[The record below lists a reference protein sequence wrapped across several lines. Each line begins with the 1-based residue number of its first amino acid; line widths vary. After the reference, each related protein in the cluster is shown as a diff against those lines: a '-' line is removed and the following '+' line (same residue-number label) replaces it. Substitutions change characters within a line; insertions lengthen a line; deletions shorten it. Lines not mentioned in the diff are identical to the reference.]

1 MQKKFHMDLIFF
13 EKGLKIG
20 MPDNQKKEMFLI
32 RRKKKK
38 NIIHEIYL
46 YDQTLVKRFIK
57 TAAWPDM
64 RQVWKMEDNAL
75 RHLNGLPVPK
85 TYGFVEKK
93 CNGAI
98 EIIYA
103 RQYLEGNP
111 LESFGAEDIEPLAWL
126 MAEIHKRG
134 VITRDPSLE
143 NFIKTAGGKIL
154 FIDFGRSI
162 ILNPKNPLVIDYQ
175 GKELARIWCHAFAG
189 NDALYTRFHDKYFEL
204 LSCSP
209 ARRFLMEKIS
219 YKWYRKLAAKY
230 VTEGM

>member
-1 MQKKFHMDLIFF
+1 MTNKQD
-13 EKGLKIG
+13 
-20 MPDNQKKEMFLI
+20 KELHLI

-57 TAAWPDM
+57 TAPLPDI
-64 RQVWKMEDNAL
+64 RKVWMMEDTAL
-75 RHLNGLPVPK
+75 RRLEGLPVPM
-85 TYGFVEKK
+85 THGYEEKQL
-93 CNGAI
+93 NGAK

-103 RQYLEGNP
+103 REYLEGKP
-111 LESFGAEDIEPLAWL
+111 IESFSDEDMEP
-126 MAEIHKRG
+126 MARMMVRIHQRG
-134 VITRDPSLE
+134 VVTRDPSLE
-143 NFIKTAGGKIL
+143 NFIKTADGKIR

-162 ILNPKNPLVIDYQ
+162 ILNPKNPMIIDYQ

-204 LSCSP
+204 LSCSS

-219 YKWYRKLAAKY
+219 FQWYKLIM
-230 VTEGM
+230 G